1 MFRAKV
7 AASPT
12 LGILK
17 LATRRRYKLR
27 HDPCLFVTSLFISVS
42 MIIMP
47 LEAYVSEML
56 PWTSPAP
63 FNPPFATFAE
73 FNGTTLATVQAL
85 YNRDTLPVGARYV
98 ANPERNSYVL
108 RRLVRPLNDSSMTD
122 GSTQCLASFLVG
134 LPGVLF
140 YGPAMNDIL
149 CTFAASGG
157 ATTSG
162 TCLTVTFLS
171 LPIANECLWLQ
182 RGNDLAMT
190 NQSEDFTLTFALTQ
204 YPYPW
209 LLWLKFVTR
218 VVSTSV
224 ILHCLWF
231 KYYRHYFSVARYLC
245 RHGHQ
250 SNLKKKYVWCYHLIA
265 GDPTVILVTNPYVVG
280 GFFLDLCLSPH
291 VIAASVLKL
300 LQIDDITTLL
310 SAALYL
316 FRMVWIAYAS
326 LCVTS
331 YGLKKYRKE
340 HMFAEVDPT
349 LMTITIVCYGPFIW
363 LLGGFVPDFLEWW
376 QWLLVCVEPAPLERI
391 EILFVG
397 GVYIVLVACLP
408 LSYGFVAGYLRS
420 GKPRHGALINF
431 TKYASFQYNSLKN
444 RALFTVSHPVRGSD
458 AISGTSYGGLMYAL
472 FDWNP
477 RYKAVPT
484 MNLRGADCFLLCYCN
499 DHLASRMRL
508 SLLHALDCNLSD
520 PQLAI
525 RINPRPSQY
534 PANALEIT
542 RLASETGSLAEAS
555 QIVLSLPRKPSLW
568 CI

>member
-17 LATRRRYKLR
+17 LATRRRYTLR

-56 PWTSPAP
+56 PWTSLAP

-73 FNGTTLATVQAL
+73 FNATTLAT
-85 YNRDTLPVGARYV
+85 
-98 ANPERNSYVL
+98 RNSYVL
-108 RRLVRPLNDSSMTD
+108 RRLVCPLNDSSMTD

-140 YGPAMNDIL
+140 YGPAMNDL
-149 CTFAASGG
+149 LSTFAASGD

-218 VVSTSV
+218 VVSTS
-224 ILHCLWF
+224 
-231 KYYRHYFSVARYLC
+231 
-245 RHGHQ
+245 
-250 SNLKKKYVWCYHLIA
+250 
-265 GDPTVILVTNPYVVG
+265 
-280 GFFLDLCLSPH
+280 
-291 VIAASVLKL
+291 
-300 LQIDDITTLL
+300 
-310 SAALYL
+310 
-316 FRMVWIAYAS
+316 
-326 LCVTS
+326 
-331 YGLKKYRKE
+331 
-340 HMFAEVDPT
+340 
-349 LMTITIVCYGPFIW
+349 
-363 LLGGFVPDFLEWW
+363 
-376 QWLLVCVEPAPLERI
+376 
-391 EILFVG
+391 
-397 GVYIVLVACLP
+397 
-408 LSYGFVAGYLRS
+408 
-420 GKPRHGALINF
+420 KPRHGALTNF
-431 TKYASFQYNSLKN
+431 TKYASF
-444 RALFTVSHPVRGSD
+444 HD

-477 RYKAVPT
+477 RYKAAPT

-499 DHLASRMRL
+499 DHLASRIRL

-525 RINPRPSQY
+525 RINPRPSLY

-542 RLASETGSLAEAS
+542 RLASEKGSLDEAL